1 MLLRIASFLVFL
13 LGLQLS
19 VLGCDPQ
26 LGDDDDSSL
35 SDDDD
40 SDPGD
45 DDDSASGAANGDDD
59 DTQPCV
65 DADGDNWCAEEDCD
79 DSNAQVNPV
88 AVEICDEADNDCN
101 GLIDD
106 QAIDQQTWF
115 MDVDNDGY
123 GAAHLSTEA
132 CEAPAGHVAD
142 DSDCDDL
149 DPAVNPGASELCD
162 EIDNDCNEL
171 ID

>member
-1 MLLRIASFLVFL
+1 MNLLRLCWLFSFLCL
-13 LGLQLS
+13 LLACP
-19 VLGCDPQ
+19 GCTL
-26 LGDDDDSSL
+26 LGDDDDSASVGTG
-35 SDDDD
+35 DDDTE
-40 SDPGD
+40 PGD
-45 DDDSASGAANGDDD
+45 DDDSAPGDDD
-59 DTQPCV
+59 DSALGGASGDDDDSQPCV

-123 GAAHLSTEA
+123 GATHLSTEA
-132 CEAPAGHVAD
+132 
-142 DSDCDDL
+142 
-149 DPAVNPGASELCD
+149 
-162 EIDNDCNEL
+162 
-171 ID
+171 